1 MAGVNA
7 KNVKYLAQAIK
18 NSIAEAPVK
27 WLL

>member
-27 WLL
+27 

>member
-18 NSIAEAPVK
+18 SSIAEAPNK
-27 WLL
+27 